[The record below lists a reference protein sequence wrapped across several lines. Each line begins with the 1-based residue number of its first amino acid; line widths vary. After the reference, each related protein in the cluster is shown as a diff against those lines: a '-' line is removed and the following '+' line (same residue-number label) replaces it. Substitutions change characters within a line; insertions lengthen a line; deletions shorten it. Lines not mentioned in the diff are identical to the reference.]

1 MNLIQDK
8 YFIVRTGDFA
18 TDANKKI
25 AYFLLA
31 CLLCLHDGIINKNK
45 EYLAVMAGSSI
56 IWTFVELFLNE
67 TKVRIIKPM
76 KITWNKHHLILNK
89 YVGIFLQGIQ
99 EGGVVT
105 ILGLYFGDRFYSY
118 FYQSFFHSIIFYMT
132 MNMLNKKSDTS
143 ILSKRQINTPASLC
157 LMGSATIFNVLV
169 VIYKPNHFYRT
180 LNMFLAMIYLCSIW
194 TVVSYYKG
202 FRKVE
207 VYMYNNNDN
216 TRKQNNLIDAFLIL
230 GYDVVFEIGIA
241 YITFYN
247 MFIIPYNHLIENN
260 R

>member
-1 MNLIQDK
+1 MNILQDK

-18 TDANKKI
+18 TNANKKI

-31 CLLCLHDGIINKNK
+31 CLLCIHDCITNKNR
-45 EYLAVMAGSSI
+45 EYLEVMVGSSI

-76 KITWNKHHLILNK
+76 KIIWNKQEVIVNK
-89 YVGIFLQGIQ
+89 YIGILFQGIQ

-105 ILGLYFGDRFYSY
+105 IIGLYFGDRFYSW
-118 FYQSFFHSIIFYMT
+118 FYQLLYHGIIFYM
-132 MNMLNKKSDTS
+132 MANMLNKKSDPTV
-143 ILSKRQINTPASLC
+143 LSRRQINTPVSLC
-157 LMGSATIFNVLV
+157 LMSSATIFNVTILL
-169 VIYKPNHFYRT
+169 YNPNHFYRT
-180 LNMFLAMIYLCSIW
+180 LNMFIAMVYLCSIW
-194 TVVSYYKG
+194 TVISYCKG

-207 VYMYNNNDN
+207 VYLYNNNY

-247 MFIIPYNHLIENN
+247 MFVIPYNQVIKNN
-260 R
+260 